1 MLTGLC
7 GAVAGVATYATLAPQ
22 TPTMQQRTLAGG
34 AAAVVGLIIGA
45 AAAALV
51 GQGVTRPA
59 LLLMQ
64 MAQRLRR
71 GDWQARVSLPGED
84 ELTWV
89 GQELNALATT
99 LQALQEQ
106 QEAEQ
111 ERSQK
116 FRELV
121 RQLRQTQNPQTI
133 MDMAVREVRQC
144 WPVTGCWSIGLTPS
158 GWGRW

>member
-1 MLTGLC
+1 MTRTQPKIVERSQVLAADGVSPTVPAVASETVRPVRSLGNRLALLAMLTGLC

-22 TPTMQQRTLAGG
+22 TPTTPMDQRTLAGG

-89 GQELNALATT
+89 GQN
-99 LQALQEQ
+99 
-106 QEAEQ
+106 
-111 ERSQK
+111 
-116 FRELV
+116 
-121 RQLRQTQNPQTI
+121 
-133 MDMAVREVRQC
+133 
-144 WPVTGCWSIGLTPS
+144 
-158 GWGRW
+158 